1 MNISTLIGF
10 FLSFAIFI
18 AAIVYSLDDVSGFL
32 DIMSLLIVVGG
43 TAATALVCFNLKKL
57 LTLFTVFLKR
67 MLGLNKKDYLKIIDE
82 ICELNDLFNNNKRD
96 FETKL
101 NTVEDPFLKEGA
113 SVLFWLEAEI
123 SDDRLEDLLVQK
135 ADTFLVRYAD
145 EANKFRT
152 LSKFPPAFGMIGTVL
167 GMIAVLQTLGD
178 ANAKDNI
185 GPAMSIALIT
195 TLYGVAISNMVFVP
209 IAENL
214 TQQSK
219 EDDAYRRLIVEGI
232 LLISADLPTLFVREK
247 LKSFLLPS
255 EREEDAQQKAA

>member
-1 MNISTLIGF
+1 MNLSTLIGF
-10 FLSFAIFI
+10 FLSFAIFV
-18 AAIVYSLDDVSGFL
+18 AAIAYSLEDVSGFM
-32 DIMSLLIVVGG
+32 DAMSLLIVIGG
-43 TAATALVCFNLKKL
+43 TAATALVCFNLKRL
-57 LTLFTVFLKR
+57 MTLFGVFVRR
-67 MLGLNKKDYLKIIDE
+67 MLGLNKKDYIHIINELCD
-82 ICELNDLFNNNKRD
+82 LNDMFHRNKREY
-96 FETKL
+96 ETKL
-101 NTVEDPFLKEGA
+101 GTIDDPFLKEAA

-123 SDDRLEDLLVQK
+123 DEEQLEDLLVQK
-135 ADTFLVRYAD
+135 ADTFLVRYND
-145 EANKFRT
+145 EANVFRT

-178 ANAKDNI
+178 ANAKDKI

-219 EDDAYRRLIVEGI
+219 EDDSYRRLIVEGI
-232 LLISADLPTLFVREK
+232 LMISADLPTLFVREK

-255 EREEDAQQKAA
+255 EREEDAPQKAA